1 MRDIVVTIIFL
12 YGLIL
17 TVKKPYIGI
26 LVWSWL
32 GYMNP
37 HRLCYGFA
45 YSMPFS
51 QIIAIVTLAVFLF
64 SEENKKLPRDRIVLF
79 MAAFVIWMGLS
90 TVFAFDIEN
99 SLEQYIKVLKIFF
112 PIFITIL
119 MYGNKDRIN
128 SLLLVIIFSLGYFG
142 TKGGVFTLLTG
153 GAFRVYGPPSSFVEE
168 NNALAVA
175 TLMVMPLMVY
185 MRSQVDKPWQKNIL
199 LFSLVSMGF
208 SVLGSQSRGAFL
220 AILSVGMFYWLQSN
234 SKFKS
239 GALIFLFVAVAAPF
253 LPESWYE
260 RMNSIETYDSDK
272 SSMARITAWTLAF
285 EVANHNLFGGGYS
298 LWNLSTYSNYLEW
311 FDPLK
316 MEAFVAHSI
325 YFSVLGEHGWVGL
338 ILYLSIFY
346 FAWRDCSALVK
357 QCKNSQDLQWISNLA
372 GMIKI
377 SLLAYFSGGAFL
389 SLAYFDL
396 PWHLV
401 SIVVLLKQI
410 YKNYSVESNF
420 KSEGSIN
427 FATKI

>member
-1 MRDIVVTIIFL
+1 MRDIAVTIIFL

-51 QIIAIVTLAVFLF
+51 QIIAIVTIAVFIF
-64 SEENKKLPRDRIVLF
+64 SEENKKLPRNKIVLF
-79 MAAFVIWMGLS
+79 MAIFMIWMGLS
-90 TVFAFDIEN
+90 TAFAFDIEN
-99 SLEQYIKVLKIFF
+99 SLEQYIKVIKIFF
-112 PIFITIL
+112 PIFLTML
-119 MYGNKDRIN
+119 MFGNKERIN

-142 TKGGVFTLLTG
+142 SKGGVFTLLTG

-175 TLMVMPLMVY
+175 LLMVMPLIVY
-185 MRSQVDKPWQKNIL
+185 MRSQVDKSWQKNIL
-199 LFSLVSMGF
+199 LFALVSMGF

-220 AILSVGMFYWLQSN
+220 AILSVGAFFWLQSN
-234 SKFKS
+234 SKIKS
-239 GALIFLFVAVAAPF
+239 GVLIFLFAALAAPF

-260 RMNSIETYDSDK
+260 RMNSIEAYQDDK
-272 SSMARITAWTLAF
+272 SSLGRITAWTLAY
-285 EVANHNLFGGGYS
+285 EVANHNFFGGGYS
-298 LWNLSTYSNYLEW
+298 LWNLSTYSRYLEW

-338 ILYLSIFY
+338 ILYLSIMF
-346 FAWRDCSALVK
+346 FAWRDCGFLIK
-357 QCKNSQDLQWISNLA
+357 QCKNIEYLQWISNLA
-372 GMIKI
+372 GMIKV

-410 YKNYSVESNF
+410 YNNYSIGANI
-420 KSEGSIN
+420 KSEGYIN
-427 FATKI
+427 FATK